1 MIGFDVNADA
11 DIVCDRAKNHFDPTQ
26 GDLNL
31 DSSDTATDIDVA
43 ARVEQFTQAFR
54 PLHANMATKMYFS

>member
-1 MIGFDVNADA
+1 MPVDA

-31 DSSDTATDIDVA
+31 EASDTATDVDVGE
-43 ARVEQFTQAFR
+43 RVQRFTEAFK
-54 PLHANMATKMYFS
+54 PLHANMTTKMYFS